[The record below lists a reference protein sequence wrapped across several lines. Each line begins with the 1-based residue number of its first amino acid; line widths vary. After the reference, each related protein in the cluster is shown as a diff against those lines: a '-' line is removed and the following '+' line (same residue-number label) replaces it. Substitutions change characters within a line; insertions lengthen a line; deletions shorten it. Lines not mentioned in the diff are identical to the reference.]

1 MSVTRS
7 SKVTTKPS
15 SLAEFAKSKDQSY
28 EIQTAMQ
35 VEISKFL
42 KSDEFKTLLKESIRG
57 VISDMVQCAVKPF
70 QDKIVELEAKVEKLQ
85 EKTNDNEQYSR
96 RYSIRIYGLSQASGL
111 VQEGVDG
118 VVPKENCA
126 QTVIDFCKDELGVI
140 VKREEID
147 RAHRIGRPNDAG
159 QRAIIV
165 KFVGYESKL
174 KVMRVKRRLRRKRI
188 FINEDLTWLNQK
200 LLKQVREACKGSALV
215 YTADGYVMVRSKN
228 GEPPVR
234 VRKVEDLDIF
244 GFD

>member
-15 SLAEFAKSKDQSY
+15 SLAESAKSKDQSN

-42 KSDEFKTLLKESIRG
+42 KSDEFKILLKESIRG
-57 VISDMVQCAVKPF
+57 VISDMVQCAMKPL
-70 QDKIVELEAKVEKLQ
+70 QDKIVELEAKVEKRQ

-96 RYSIRIYGLSQASGL
+96 RYSIRIYGLSQAPGL

-126 QTVIDFCKDELGVI
+126 QTVIDFCKAELGVI

-147 RAHRIGRPNDAG
+147 RAHRIGRP
-159 QRAIIV
+159 I
-165 KFVGYESKL
+165 
-174 KVMRVKRRLRRKRI
+174 
-188 FINEDLTWLNQK
+188 
-200 LLKQVREACKGSALV
+200 
-215 YTADGYVMVRSKN
+215 
-228 GEPPVR
+228 
-234 VRKVEDLDIF
+234 
-244 GFD
+244 